1 LTGGVPKAPRAL
13 AQFFLLPR
21 QETTCPGNYLF
32 GWDSRSGWGF
42 FSACAEPRLAL
53 TGSQTSFAA
62 ASDADRDRVEGFPT
76 GRHGSAR
83 AAVNRLIAVGKASP
97 GDPVSKAAQALADL
111 YRAQESGLG
120 QGRAL
125 SKVTESWRG
134 LDFTQRSRAKL
145 IARHLVRA

>member
-1 LTGGVPKAPRAL
+1 MSEWRGQLHPRDRRGQFRQAL
-13 AQFFLLPR
+13 
-21 QETTCPGNYLF
+21 E
-32 GWDSRSGWGF
+32 
-42 FSACAEPRLAL
+42 RLAS
-53 TGSQTSFAA
+53 SQPVGG
-62 ASDADRDRVEGFPT
+62 RVEFQGGAIARNKRGYYSSEAEGFPT